1 MPVFEIDPL
10 QDPRWPAFTDSCP
23 NSSVFHSVRWLQ
35 ALTTCYGYYP
45 IALSTSAPGAPLD
58 NALVFCSV
66 RSRLTG
72 NRFVSLPFSDTC
84 EPLFD
89 NPEHFVE
96 VLENAIDRVR
106 RDHWKYLEIRPKFC
120 DLAASPSFKS
130 SDFYYSHRVDIHQSE
145 ELLFK
150 SFHNSVR
157 RKIRRADREGL
168 RYEAGRTE
176 SLLKHFYKLLITT
189 RRRQYLPPQPM
200 KWFRTLIDSMGEAI
214 RIHLVFKGDVP
225 LASIVTLSYKKTLV
239 YKYGCN
245 DSRHSNLGG
254 TAMLFWNAIR
264 EAKSAGM
271 QELDMGRSER
281 ENTGL
286 VSYKE
291 RWGAK
296 RSAITYWRYPAKA
309 VRFKPENA
317 IKYAKQLISIAPDSS
332 LALLGNIL
340 YPHIG

>member
-1 MPVFEIDPL
+1 MAVFEIDPL
-10 QDPRWPAFTDSCP
+10 QDPRWQAFTDAFP
-23 NSSVFHSVRWLQ
+23 NSSVFHSVHWLR

-45 IALSTSAPGAPLD
+45 TALSTSAPGAPLD

-72 NRFVSLPFSDTC
+72 NRLVSLPFSDTC
-84 EPLFD
+84 EPLFN

-96 VLENAIDRVR
+96 VLENAIDRVG
-106 RDHWKYLEIRPKFC
+106 RDRWKYFEVRPVVC
-120 DLAASPSFKS
+120 GQAAFPSFQT

-150 SFHNSVR
+150 SFHKSVQ
-157 RKIRRADREGL
+157 RKIRRAEREAL
-168 RYEAGRTE
+168 RYEAGTTE

-189 RRRQYLPPQPM
+189 RRRQYLPPQPV

-214 RIHLVFKGDVP
+214 RIHVVFKAEVP
-225 LASIVTLSYKKTLV
+225 VASIVTLSYKKTLV

-245 DSRHSNLGG
+245 DSRYRNLGG

-264 EAKSAGM
+264 EAKAAGM

-296 RSAITYWRYPAKA
+296 RSTLTYWRYPAKS
-309 VRFKPENA
+309 VRFKPERA
-317 IKYAKQLISIAPDSS
+317 IKYVKQLISIAPDSS
-332 LALLGNIL
+332 LAMLGNLL